1 MTQPVRSSEQPG
13 DTERLLF
20 RRLRADDIEL
30 RLDLDSD
37 PEVMRFLT
45 GGRARTAEYEQ
56 AVVARVLDEY
66 VRGWPVGATIIGVDR
81 ARE

>member
-56 AVVARVLDEY
+56 AVVARSWTNTCAGSG
-66 VRGWPVGATIIGVDR
+66 RC
-81 ARE
+81 ARRSSG